1 VLESLP
7 KLGHHPHMNLSA
19 SGKKIARFGLYEADL
34 RGFVLTKGGLRV
46 RLQDQPFQLLAVLL
60 ERPGEVVTREEIRQ
74 KLWPVDTFVEFDD
87 GLNNAI
93 KKLRAALSDA
103 ADNPRFIET
112 VPRHGYRFLAPVDF
126 DAVTAGPATLNN
138 SPALTPTGPNEQVIV
153 ATRDRL
159 VVEQTYPSRA
169 WLWARVGAV
178 IVVIAAGLY
187 GAYLWRRSS
196 ATRLTEKDTIVLAD
210 FANTT
215 GESVFTD
222 ALKQA
227 LSVDLSQ
234 SPFLNVVSDE
244 KVSATLGLMG
254 RPSNEPVTREVA
266 REVCLRMGSK
276 AILVGSIASLGSHYV
291 VGLEAI
297 GCASGDSLA
306 KGQAETAN
314 KEGVVKTLNGLASQ
328 VRSKIG
334 ESVPSLEKYDFAV
347 DTTTKSLEALKA
359 YSVGTRMVREK
370 GEAEAIPFFE
380 QAIQLDPDFAM
391 AYADLGIA
399 YDNSGENGRAV
410 ENLAKAY
417 SLRDKVSERE
427 RYRITAMY
435 YSDVTGDLEREKE
448 ICQLW
453 TQTYPRDSTA
463 RGLLGVVYATLGQRE
478 QGAVQFREALRL
490 NPESAINY
498 GNAAVSYIALDRLD
512 EANAFLDQ
520 AQARGLDGLIVHE
533 NRYSIAFLRGD
544 AAEMQRQVAWAVG
557 NPGVEDHLLSQHSDT
572 MAYFGELAKARE
584 LSKRAV
590 ESAVRGA
597 DKETAATWEINA
609 AMRELEIGNL
619 SLAQQGVRAALSLAS
634 TRDTKVAAAVVLA
647 GSGDIAHAKL
657 LIGELENDN
666 PSNTI
671 LKAYWLPT
679 LKASLEVHAG
689 HSREAISLL
698 QIAAPYELG
707 EAAYIFNMYPAY
719 LRGQAYLVAG
729 DGAAAAAEFKKLM
742 DHPGIVQN
750 DILGALSR
758 LQLARAKAMMGDLGG
773 TRNQYKDF
781 FLLWKDA
788 DRDIP
793 ILQEARAEYAKLK

>member
-1 VLESLP
+1 
-7 KLGHHPHMNLSA
+7 MNLSA
-19 SGKKIARFGLYEADL
+19 PGRKIARFGLYEADL
-34 RGFVLTKGGLRV
+34 QGCVLTKAGLRI
-46 RLQDQPFQLLAVLL
+46 RLQDQPFQVLAVLL

-74 KLWPVDTFVEFDD
+74 KLWSADTFVEFDD

-112 VPRHGYRFLAPVDF
+112 VPRRGYRFLAPVDF
-126 DAVTAGPATLNN
+126 DAAATAAQPASESQTWTPGGPIE
-138 SPALTPTGPNEQVIV
+138 PVIV
-153 ATRDRL
+153 ATRNRM
-159 VVEQTYPSRA
+159 VVEQASPRRA
-169 WLWARVGAV
+169 LRRATVSAV
-178 IVVIAAGLY
+178 ILVIAAGVY
-187 GAYLWRRSS
+187 ATYLRRRPSTT
-196 ATRLTEKDTIVLAD
+196 ALTEKDTIVLAD

-227 LSVDLSQ
+227 LSVDLAQ
-234 SPFLNVVSDE
+234 SPFLNVASDE
-244 KVSATLGLMG
+244 RVNATLRLMG
-254 RPSNEPVTREVA
+254 RSPSETVTREIA
-266 REVCLRMGSK
+266 REVCLRMGSR

-291 VGLEAI
+291 VGLEAV
-297 GCASGDSLA
+297 GCVSGDSLA

-314 KEGVVKTLNGLASQ
+314 KEGVVKALHGLASQ
-328 VRSKIG
+328 VRTKIG
-334 ESVPSLEKYDFAV
+334 ESVSSLEKYDFPA

-359 YSVGTRMVREK
+359 YSMGTRTIREK

-399 YDNSGENGRAV
+399 YDNSGESARAA
-410 ENLAKAY
+410 EDLAKAY

-435 YSDVTGDLEREKE
+435 YSDVTGDLEQEKE

-478 QGAVQFREALRL
+478 QAAAQFREALRL
-490 NPESAINY
+490 NPESALGY
-498 GNAAVSYIALDRLD
+498 GNVAVSYIALGRID
-512 EANAFLDQ
+512 EASAFLEQ
-520 AQARGLDGLIVHE
+520 AKTRGLDGLIIHE
-533 NRYSIAFLRGD
+533 NQYSIAFLRGD
-544 AAEMQRQVAWAVG
+544 AVEMERQVAWAAG
-557 NPGVEDHLLSQHSDT
+557 NPGVEDQLLSQHSDT
-572 MAYFGELAKARE
+572 MAYHGRLATARE
-584 LSKRAV
+584 LSRRAV
-590 ESAVRGA
+590 ESAIRGG

-609 AMRELEIGNL
+609 AMREMETGSLP
-619 SLAQQGVRAALSLAS
+619 LAQQGARAALSLAS
-634 TRDTKVAAAVVLA
+634 TRDTKVAAALILA
-647 GSGDIAHAKL
+647 GSGDVAQAKA
-657 LIGELENDN
+657 LISELENGN

-679 LKASLEVHAG
+679 LKASLEVRSG
-689 HSREAISLL
+689 HPQEAVSLL
-698 QIAAPYELG
+698 QIVAPYELG

-719 LRGQAYLVAG
+719 LRGQAYLATH
-729 DGAAAAAEFKKLM
+729 DGAAAAAEFKKLL

-758 LQLARAKAMMGDLGG
+758 LQLARAKAMMGDKDGA
-773 TRNQYKDF
+773 RNRYKDF
-781 FLLWKDA
+781 LSLWKDA
-788 DRDIP
+788 DPDIP
-793 ILQEARAEYAKLK
+793 IFEEAGAEYTKLR